1 MKADKPATGTI
12 KIVDDCIR
20 MLHASRLFNEAV
32 KAASL
37 VSVLDDGLASKDT
50 VWQCKCKI
58 VKHIIDKDNENAEK
72 SIRDLYRKLVGEIS
86 KTHSIK
92 LLNYEVPLSCPQI
105 EQTIG
110 DVIFELVKV
119 VSESNAPASKHIQT
133 QNSHALLRFAS
144 LLGKDQL
151 LLTINDKLELR
162 VRVLY
167 DMIHSYN
174 VYYYGSEDELR
185 QLTCADLRKSL
196 KEKVKYSY
204 LFTDTGNKLLK
215 DSEKIWKTDN

>member
-1 MKADKPATGTI
+1 MEADKLATDTI
-12 KIVDDCIR
+12 KIVDDSIR
-20 MLHASRLFNEAV
+20 ILHASRLFSKAV
-32 KAASL
+32 NDGSL
-37 VSVLDDGLASKDT
+37 LSVLDDGLASDDK

-58 VKHIIDKDNENAEK
+58 AKQVIDKDNENAEK
-72 SIRDLYRKLVGEIS
+72 SIRDLYRILVGEIS

-92 LLNYEVPLSCPQI
+92 LLNYEVPLSCHQI

-119 VSESNAPASKHIQT
+119 VSDSSAPASKHIQA
-133 QNSHALLRFAS
+133 QNSHPLLMFAS

-151 LLTINDKLELR
+151 LLTKNDKLELR
-162 VRVLY
+162 VRILY

-185 QLTCADLRKSL
+185 
-196 KEKVKYSY
+196 
-204 LFTDTGNKLLK
+204 
-215 DSEKIWKTDN
+215 